1 MRQSMTAALVALGL
15 SVLAGQAQA
24 AKDELVIGIGQFP
37 TGFNPNLTSHVAA
50 SYIRGMAHRPFTVY
64 DADWELICMLC
75 VELPDLDKGTARE
88 WTTPDGEP
96 GLATDFA
103 IRPDAVW
110 GDGTPITTE
119 DVQFVWDVGH
129 VPEAGANNQEMYRQM
144 ERLEIHDDKRFTIY
158 WNKRQC
164 DYQGINDFELVPAH
178 LERDNFA
185 DPAEYKNR
193 SLYETDTTNP
203 GLYFGPYRITR
214 VEPGAIIV
222 LEQNPTWWGKKPQF
236 KRIVVRVI
244 ENTAALEANLLSG
257 EIDYIAGEDGL
268 SLDQALAFDK
278 RHGDTYDVVYKQ
290 GLFYEHIDLM
300 LENPVLADPRVRQA
314 LLHAADREAISQQ
327 LFEGKQPVAHGS
339 VNPLDKVYYPD
350 APRYDYDPGRAAE
363 LLADAGWTDIR
374 DGIRHNAEGQ
384 KLSLE
389 LMTTAGNRVRELVE
403 QVLQSDWKQVG
414 VEVRIRNEPPRV
426 LFGQTI
432 RERRFTAMAM
442 FAWFSSPENIPFT
455 TMHSTMIPTEE
466 NNWSGQNYTGYSN
479 PEMDDALDRIQVEC
493 GDEVQE
499 ELWRKIQTIYA
510 TDLPVLPLYFRAVPF
525 VFPKWLK
532 GVRPTGHQ
540 YPSTL
545 WIEDWAA
552 E

>member
-1 MRQSMTAALVALGL
+1 MRQRMTAALVALGL

-103 IRPDAVW
+103 IRPDAQW

-222 LEQNPTWWGKKPQF
+222 LEQNPTWWGKKPHF
-236 KRIVVRVI
+236 RRIVVRVI
-244 ENTAALEANLLSG
+244 ENTAALQANLLSG

-300 LENPVLADPRVRQA
+300 LNNPVLADPRVRQA
-314 LLHAADREAISQQ
+314 LLHAADREAISQR

-350 APRYDYDPGRAAE
+350 APKYDYDPGRAAE
-363 LLADAGWTDIR
+363 LLSDAGWNVIN
-374 DGIRHNAEGQ
+374 DGVRHNAEGQ

-403 QVLQSDWKQVG
+403 QVLQSNWKQVG

-455 TMHSTMIPTEE
+455 TMHSTMIPTED